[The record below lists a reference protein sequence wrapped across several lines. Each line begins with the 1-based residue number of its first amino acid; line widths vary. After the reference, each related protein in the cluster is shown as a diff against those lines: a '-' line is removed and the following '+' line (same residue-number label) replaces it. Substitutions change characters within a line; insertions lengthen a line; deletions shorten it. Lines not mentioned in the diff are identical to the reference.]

1 MQLIKFSKYA
11 KLGILMVFSISVLI
25 WGLNYLKGN
34 DIFIKSKIYHVIY
47 ERIDGLSE
55 SNEIVLN
62 GYKIGQVKEIK
73 FLSDNSMR
81 LLVSFMIEKNV
92 KIPVNSVAQ
101 IVTSDLMGT
110 RSIQLI
116 LSDNQEFYQS
126 NDTIPGTI
134 ESDLKEQV
142 SQQVLPIKNKA
153 EELLGTIDSAITI
166 LTVIFN
172 EDARKNLSESFKNI
186 NQTII
191 NIERAT
197 ADLQEIVGSE
207 KENIKSII
215 SNIDSIS
222 YVFNKNTLNM
232 ENTLKNLSDFSDSL
246 AQISITPVLNNFI
259 NISSQVNDVLAK
271 LEGTESTAGLLLNDD
286 DLYNSVKTLSTD
298 INLLIN
304 DIRIHPERYVQF
316 SAIDLGKNVYINT
329 SGELDEENIVFK
341 IHLISSKD
349 RIPPD
354 SEFFEDIDQVEE
366 YKTGRVYNYL
376 TGESN
381 SYVEIADLFQKVSVK
396 FPKATIVAF
405 KNGRIIK
412 LEKALRH
419 LK

>member
-1 MQLIKFSKYA
+1 MKISKYA
-11 KLGILMVFSISVLI
+11 KLGILMVFSLTVLI
-25 WGLNYLKGN
+25 WGLSYLKGN
-34 DIFIKSKIYHVIY
+34 DIFKPTNVYYVIY

-62 GYKIGQVKEIK
+62 GYKIGQVKEIS
-73 FLSDNSMR
+73 FLPDNSMR
-81 LLVSFMIEKNV
+81 LLVSFTIKEDV

-110 RSIQLI
+110 RCIQLI
-116 LSDNQEFYQS
+116 LSDKQEFYQS
-126 NDTIPGTI
+126 NDTIPGAI

-142 SQQVLPIKNKA
+142 SKQMLPIKNKA

-186 NQTII
+186 NRTVL

-197 ADLQEIVGSE
+197 ADLQEIIGSE
-207 KENIKSII
+207 KENIKNII
-215 SNIDSIS
+215 TNIDSIS
-222 YVFNKNTLNM
+222 YVFNKNTLEL
-232 ENTLKNLSDFSDSL
+232 ENTIRNMSDFSDSL
-246 AQISITPVLNNFI
+246 TQISLTPVLNNI
-259 NISSQVNDVLAK
+259 LSISVRINDVLTK
-271 LEGTESTAGLLLNDD
+271 LEDTESTAGLLLNDD
-286 DLYNSVKTLSTD
+286 GLYNSVKTLSAD
-298 INLLIN
+298 LNLLIN

-329 SGELDEENIVFK
+329 SGELEKENIVFK
-341 IHLISSKD
+341 IHLVSSKN

-354 SEFFEDIDQVEE
+354 SEFFEGIDHVEE

-381 SYVEIADLFQKVSVK
+381 SYVEIAELYEKISVK
-396 FPKATIVAF
+396 FPEATIVAF